1 MFSFILSLLPQL
13 WNPKIL
19 KLAGAILVVVFFFIW
34 INWSLN
40 AKEEIGV
47 LTQTIKD
54 QTAEIK
60 RVEKT
65 AEAEVATYKAVI
77 TQQHATLKSLQEQGK
92 ENETQMKTLQ
102 QTLIKNQQQYNQ
114 HITNI
119 LKQPRPVDCRSSID
133 YLKANAGEIKW

>member
-19 KLAGAILVVVFFFIW
+19 KLAGAILVVVFFFLW

-92 ENETQMKTLQ
+92 ENETQMKNLQ

-119 LKQPRPVDCRSSID
+119 LKQPRPVDCRGSID